1 MAEVFI
7 AIGGNVGDRKKNMVQ
22 AIDALERGPVRITQ
36 RSKIYEAESWGPIPQ
51 GKYYDA
57 VIRGETS
64 FKPHALLA
72 ELNKIEASLGRDRSR
87 EVRYGP
93 RTVDLDILL
102 YDQIEMHEP
111 DLEIPHPLMLERA
124 FVLVPLVEIAP
135 DLVVKGRPVLEALKS
150 LQSEAKG
157 VVPLAEPRIQG

>member
-1 MAEVFI
+1 MADVFV
-7 AIGGNVGDRKKNMVQ
+7 AIGGNVGDRGRNMAQ
-22 AIDALERGPVRITQ
+22 AIDALERGPIRITR
-36 RSKIYEAESWGPIPQ
+36 RSRIYEAESWGPIPQ

-57 VIRGETS
+57 VVRGETS
-64 FKPHALLA
+64 LKPHALLE
-72 ELNKIEASLGRDRSR
+72 ELNRIEASLGRDRAR

-102 YDQIEMHEP
+102 YDRIEMKEP

-135 DLVVKGRPVLEALKS
+135 DLVVKGRSVREALDH
-150 LQSEAKG
+150 LRDEAQG
-157 VVPLAEPRIQG
+157 VVPLPEQAHG